1 MLLFKEG
8 VGEMLCLAGLCVQY
22 KWLKSLY
29 MYTLRNATVSVQA
42 ISRKAL
48 GHCAAIQTVNILAA
62 DSAARLNSVVHN
74 SCISYDT
81 ESTRKMTKY
90 KLAAPIAQSLNQVFT
105 SHDLLLGNK
114 YM

>member
-1 MLLFKEG
+1 MKCYALLDYVYGTKGLNPYTCTPSGML
-8 VGEMLCLAGLCVQY
+8 Q
-22 KWLKSLY
+22 SL
-29 MYTLRNATVSVQA
+29 LVVQA

-62 DSAARLNSVVHN
+62 DSAARINSVVHN
-74 SCISYDT
+74 SCISDNT

-90 KLAAPIAQSLNQVFT
+90 KLAAPITQSLNQVFT